1 MHAYT
6 VGLCIM
12 QTGRVVYPHPYSGLV
27 STVVLPATRRPLT
40 PPQDLALT
48 LPWSSSG
55 EYSMYVQWFQV
66 LEPLVHYTHVHGIP
80 YAILYL
86 KLSLLH
92 KHHHNVLP
100 LLAILCIHPTNCSKP
115 TSLFNLFQSSRI
127 ENIYGTS
134 VDLYIFV
141 VVGVL
146 FGNKYN
152 LLAVV
157 AVCT

>member
-27 STVVLPATRRPLT
+27 SHCGVTSHTPTTDTTSGLASLEHRWRVQYVRTVVPGVGTFSSLYTRARNTLRNPVSE
-40 PPQDLALT
+40 T
-48 LPWSSSG
+48 LPS
-55 EYSMYVQWFQV
+55 
-66 LEPLVHYTHVHGIP
+66 
-80 YAILYL
+80 
-86 KLSLLH
+86 LH
-92 KHHHNVLP
+92 KHHHNVPP
-100 LLAILCIHPTNCSKP
+100 LLAILYTLQLFK
-115 TSLFNLFQSSRI
+115 TTLLFNLFQSSRI

-141 VVGVL
+141 VGVL